1 MKTILKSAALAASIL
16 LAANAA
22 HAQQIPIDV
31 SRVIRP
37 IVGET
42 DAYRASRGV
51 PPLVQSVPLMQA
63 AQQYA
68 EFLARMNATG
78 HTADGRSVKERILA
92 TNAYKPCFQAE
103 NVFAYWS
110 QPNVPIPPT
119 VVSAAMQF
127 WKTSAGH
134 EANLR
139 DVRARHIGVGVAAWT
154 HSGRHY
160 YKVVQVFGDDCASHA
175 SPGIPSAPSSS
186 DIYMPERRGSVDAIQ
201 YALAAPCKQGF
212 VWRAARRND
221 FVCVTPQSRTRVAA
235 ENRSAIWRVQPG
247 GGAYGPNTCLA
258 GYVWRE
264 AFSGDTVCVAPAVR
278 TLVREENRMH
288 EVRVQLAAGG

>member
-1 MKTILKSAALAASIL
+1 MKTILTSAALAASVL
-16 LAANAA
+16 LAANTA

-42 DAYRASRGV
+42 DAYRAGRGV

-68 EFLARMNATG
+68 EFLARTNTTG
-78 HTADGRSVKERILA
+78 HTADGRSVRERIVA

-103 NVFAYWS
+103 NVFEYWS
-110 QPNVPIPPT
+110 QPNVPVPPT

-127 WKTSAGH
+127 WKNSPGH

-160 YKVVQVFGDDCASHA
+160 YKVVQVFGDDCAA
-175 SPGIPSAPSSS
+175 SSAGLPIPPYSS
-186 DIYMPERRGSVDAIQ
+186 DIYVPGKRGGADAIRL
-201 YALAAPCKQGF
+201 ASAAPCKQGF
-212 VWRAARRND
+212 VWRAARPND
-221 FVCVTPQSRTRVAA
+221 AVCVEPQSRARVAA
-235 ENRSAIWRVQPG
+235 ENRSAIFRVQPG

-264 AFSGDTVCVAPAVR
+264 AFSGDTVCVTPAVR
-278 TLVREENRMH
+278 TLVREENRMQAM
-288 EVRVQLAAGG
+288 RVQLAAGG